1 SLRSAPTAT
10 PRPGR
15 HRARRRAR
23 SRRPGPAP
31 EPSPGLRPG
40 SLTSPVPR
48 SRSRARTP
56 RFRESARAGS
66 SPPPSRPP
74 RTAAA
79 AGAPRRAARARGA
92 AARPGS
98 ARPERQAHRV
108 PFLVEGHLVHEAPQ
122 HEQTPT
128 VLALEALGERGIG
141 NAGGIE
147 PVALVG
153 HVQPHGV
160 ARYLDPYAH
169 EAPRVSMVAVRNGIG
184 EGFREGGAEVEAD
197 AAGGEGTAGQLVREQ
212 LHRWADVLEVARHVE
227 RQLHLGLASRRPP
240 ANLEGLRGLRGLRRG
255 HGLKSGERLLWR
267 ARDREERVQL
277 GQLEQRLEIFVQAA
291 EPEVSTLL
299 ADLLRERHQDAKAG
313 RIDIAGLGEVDD
325 ELLATGFERVE
336 HFLLQLLTVADDQ
349 LPVHPDHHHAVLVLL
364 ETEAHDR
371 SPA

>member
-1 SLRSAPTAT
+1 LRSAPTT
-10 PRPGR
+10 RPRLGR

-66 SPPPSRPP
+66 SPPPSRAP
-74 RTAAA
+74 RTGAA

-108 PFLVEGHLVHEAPQ
+108 PFLVESHLVHEAPQ

-128 VLALEALGERGIG
+128 VLAPDALGERGIG
-141 NAGGIE
+141 NAGGSE

-160 ARYLDPYAH
+160 ARHLDPYAD
-169 EAPRVSMVAVRNGIG
+169 EAPAVSVVAVRNAIG
-184 EGFREGGAEVEAD
+184 EC
-197 AAGGEGTAGQLVREQ
+197 
-212 LHRWADVLEVARHVE
+212 VL
-227 RQLHLGLASRRPP
+227 
-240 ANLEGLRGLRGLRRG
+240 
-255 HGLKSGERLLWR
+255 
-267 ARDREERVQL
+267 
-277 GQLEQRLEIFVQAA
+277 
-291 EPEVSTLL
+291 
-299 ADLLRERHQDAKAG
+299 
-313 RIDIAGLGEVDD
+313 
-325 ELLATGFERVE
+325 
-336 HFLLQLLTVADDQ
+336 
-349 LPVHPDHHHAVLVLL
+349 
-364 ETEAHDR
+364 
-371 SPA
+371 